1 MQPRK
6 NLKELT
12 PHFMHSKPLYLL
24 GASGH
29 AKVILESLEAS
40 GKKVTGLFDDNPAIK
55 ELLGLGVIGLI
66 KDAAEIADSFFIISI
81 CNNKIRKRVAESY
94 EFQYGTAV
102 HPNAVLSPSSSI
114 DYGTVIMAGAVVNA
128 GTTIGKHAILNTRC
142 SVDHDCVLGDYVHI
156 SPGATLAGN
165 VKLGEG
171 VHVGAG
177 ACVIPGITIGKWATI
192 GAGAVIIRDVPDH
205 AVVVG
210 NPGRII
216 RENS

>member
-40 GKKVTGLFDDNPAIK
+40 GKEAIGLFDDNPAIK

-66 KDAAEIADSFFIISI
+66 KDAADITGSSFIVSI
-81 CNNKIRKRVAESY
+81 GNNKIRKRIAESY
-94 EFQYGTAV
+94 TFQYDTAV
-102 HPNAVLSPSSSI
+102 HPSAILSPSCTL
-114 DYGTVIMAGAVVNA
+114 DKGTVVMAGVVVNA
-128 GTTIGKHAILNTRC
+128 GTTIGKHAILNTHC
-142 SVDHDCVLGDYVHI
+142 SVDHDCVLDDYVHV

-165 VKLGEG
+165 VKVGEG
-171 VHVGAG
+171 SQIGAG
-177 ACVIPGITIGKWATI
+177 ACIIPGLTVGKWAVI
-192 GAGAVIIRDVPDH
+192 GAGAVIIRDVPDY

-210 NPGRII
+210 NPGRVI
-216 RENS
+216 RIDS